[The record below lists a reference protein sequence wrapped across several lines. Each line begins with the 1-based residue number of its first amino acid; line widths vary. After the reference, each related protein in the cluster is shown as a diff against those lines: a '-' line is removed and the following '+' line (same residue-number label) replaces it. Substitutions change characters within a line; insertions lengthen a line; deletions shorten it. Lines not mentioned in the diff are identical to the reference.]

1 MAKTHRNLNQT
12 LYITRGLVALLNRL
26 WLLDYS
32 KTIWNYR
39 YRFVVADQARRLATM
54 TREER
59 KREVCDFYA
68 RLFKSE
74 EALHVST
81 IDMSVMYM

>member
-1 MAKTHRNLNQT
+1 MAETHRNLNRT
-12 LYITRGLVALLNRL
+12 PIVLPNRL

-32 KTIWNYR
+32 KTIWNYG

-59 KREVCDFYA
+59 EREVCDFYA